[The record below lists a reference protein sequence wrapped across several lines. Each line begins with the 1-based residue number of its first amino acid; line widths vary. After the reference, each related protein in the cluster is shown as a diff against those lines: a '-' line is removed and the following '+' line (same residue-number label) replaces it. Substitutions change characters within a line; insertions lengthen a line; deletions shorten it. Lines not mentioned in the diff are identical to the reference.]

1 MQRSIRCT
9 VGGNRS
15 FDHAE
20 QRSLTRSLMDWIAC
34 SEHSGIIRMAGF
46 VSRTDDIEHN
56 QTHRVQKIFSSGN
69 FFVDIKLA
77 LGNNPALFCWVM
89 AS

>member
-1 MQRSIRCT
+1 MVTDLLITAR
-9 VGGNRS
+9 
-15 FDHAE
+15 
-20 QRSLTRSLMDWIAC
+20 RSLTRSLMDWIAC
-34 SEHSGIIRMAGF
+34 SEQSGIIECGF